1 MKLADAMQKKEK
13 TLQAIVKDLK
23 KVRAYLMSYAKIT
36 DDTDTEEVLDIAK
49 GKEESASKKRRKP
62 AIKKI
67 SFVAEEF
74 SAESFDTEDN
84 FYRIAGIIDDL
95 IINLQ
100 RLHNEK
106 SNKKQKYY
114 TDDDFET
121 EKVYRVKD
129 AV

>member
-36 DDTDTEEVLDIAK
+36 DDTDTEEVLDIAQ
-49 GKEESASKKRRKP
+49 GKEESVSKKRKP